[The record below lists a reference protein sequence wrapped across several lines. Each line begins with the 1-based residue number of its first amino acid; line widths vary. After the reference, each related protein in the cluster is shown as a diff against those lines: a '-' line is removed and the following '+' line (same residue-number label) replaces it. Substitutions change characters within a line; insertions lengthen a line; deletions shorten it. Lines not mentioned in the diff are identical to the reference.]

1 MSSCAIICRVFT
13 VVNVWHEWVDF
24 HVLEVNLDL
33 SGVLFLEI
41 VHFSEDL
48 VLCLVDQVN
57 NRCLG
62 LVGNEVLD
70 SLVVS
75 SLLFVGSEILSH
87 VELVLAVVKISSSN
101 NVWLFIDNI
110 LVDWNSVS
118 SWRSRSVD
126 HS

>member
-1 MSSCAIICRVFT
+1 MSWCAIICRVFT